1 MSENDINN
9 DLANEAT
16 DVEQILINEIADI
29 RLEIGEARKMIR
41 QSQIEVD
48 DISRQNEKINMELQH
63 VISIEGAP
71 SNQTLIEKFN
81 EAISFQQRLILMRG
95 QHDKLRNQ
103 QNQLTR
109 FQAIFEKLKEGLAK
123 NQAVVE
129 EEKAESIVSVE
140 LLINAQ
146 EIERQRLSRQIHDG
160 PAQSLSNF
168 IMQAEIASHLLNKD
182 PEKAKLELENLK
194 KSAAKTFQ
202 QVRDYIF
209 MLRPMMLDDLGLI
222 PTIKKYGEL
231 YSERMNAEISVITT
245 GSEQRYESFVE
256 VMVFR
261 AVQMLLENAIVD
273 GKANTAKIQID
284 ANENQIRMIVDDNR
298 KFTDMGKL
306 REDINQKVKTV
317 KDRVEM
323 MGGSMEVSPVVG
335 EGVNI
340 LMNLPILTREM

>member
-9 DLANEAT
+9 DLVNEAT

-29 RLEIGEARKMIR
+29 RIEIGEARKMIR

-63 VISIEGAP
+63 VISIEGTP

-81 EAISFQQRLILMRG
+81 EALSFQQRLILMRG
-95 QHDKLRNQ
+95 QHDKLKNQ

-109 FQAIFEKLKEGLAK
+109 FQATLDKLKEGLVK

-129 EEKAESIVSVE
+129 EEKAESIVSAE
-140 LLINAQ
+140 LLVEAQ

-168 IMQAEIASHLLNKD
+168 IMQAEIASHLLKKD
-182 PEKAKLELENLK
+182 PEKAIHELENLK

-202 QVRDYIF
+202 QVRDFIF

-222 PTIKKYGEL
+222 PTVKKYGEL

-273 GKANTAKIQID
+273 GKANIAKIQID

-323 MGGSMEVSPVVG
+323 MGGSIEISPLVG

-340 LMNLPILTREM
+340 LMNLPILTKEI